1 MEKKRPAVKGF
12 SNKQYIG
19 FIIFGLCLCLIP
31 VLVKMG
37 VLKTSFLNIIGGSII
52 YTIAA
57 LGLNILLGYA
67 GSSSLGTAGFMGL
80 GAYIS
85 AYMSADLGLPWELS
99 LIIATVIPTL
109 IGILV
114 GVLSLKMSGL
124 YLGIATLCVAEI
136 FRKTFSQF
144 TQVTGGFAGK
154 SASFPVL
161 FGTIKLK
168 QTGTFVLLIVFMVLA
183 MMLTYNLVHGQ
194 LGRALH
200 AIRSSET
207 AAQAMG
213 VSLRKYRLV
222 AFALASGYGAM
233 AGSLYVHFVR
243 FVYPS
248 TWNLLLSLNILAMI
262 VIGGMRSIYGT
273 FIGAII
279 VYAVPDLILKRIPVV
294 GSYNGFAYVFS
305 GVLVILVIMFS
316 RGGIAG
322 MISGLVSKRKARP
335 AETAAAAGTDDSS
348 GAGTE

>member
-1 MEKKRPAVKGF
+1 MKKSTRNILIFVAV
-12 SNKQYIG
+12 
-19 FIIFGLCLCLIP
+19 LL
-31 VLVKMG
+31 
-37 VLKTSFLNIIGGSII
+37 
-52 YTIAA
+52 IAA
-57 LGLNILLGYA
+57 VTGQA
-67 GSSSLGTAGFMGL
+67 TAKGEAASIDIPASFE
-80 GAYIS
+80 AKIS
-85 AYMSADLGLPWELS
+85 IDQD
-99 LIIATVIPTL
+99 TV
-109 IGILV
+109 GMM
-114 GVLSLKMSGL
+114 MSGL
-124 YLGIATLCVAEI
+124 YLGIATLCVSEI
-136 FRKTFSQF
+136 FRKTFGQF
-144 TQVTGGFAGK
+144 TEITGGFAGK

-161 FGTIKLK
+161 LGTIKLK
-168 QTGTFVLLIVFMVLA
+168 QSGTFVLLIVFMVLA

-222 AFALASGYGAM
+222 AFALASGYGAI
-233 AGSLYVHFVR
+233 AGSLYVHFIR

-248 TWNLLLSLNILAMI
+248 TWNLLLSLNLLAMI

-273 FIGAII
+273 FVGAII

-322 MISGLVSKRKARP
+322 MFSGLLAKRKSRSAGNP
-335 AETAAAAGTDDSS
+335 QTPAAGDDP
-348 GAGTE
+348 GTGTE